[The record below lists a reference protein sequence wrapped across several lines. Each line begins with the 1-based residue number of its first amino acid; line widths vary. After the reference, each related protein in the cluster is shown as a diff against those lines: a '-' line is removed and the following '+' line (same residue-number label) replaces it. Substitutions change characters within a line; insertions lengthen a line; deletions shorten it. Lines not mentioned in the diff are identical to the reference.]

1 MGLYV
6 EVGHDKVS
14 KLEWFEKNSISYE
27 NYNIESMYNSLPEGH
42 RLVCLVDNGFFYAAA
57 VAYCLSEA
65 KTFADP
71 NDYRPKQWFV
81 VSDELLK
88 KNCPSWDI
96 YIED

>member
-6 EVGHDKVS
+6 EVGNNKES
-14 KLEWFEKNSISYE
+14 KLSWFRNNAMSYDTH
-27 NYNIESMYNSLPEGH
+27 NIECSYNEVPKGS
-42 RLVCLVDNGFFYAAA
+42 RLVCLVDNGPFYAAA
-57 VAYCLSEA
+57 VAYCLAEA

-71 NDYRPKQWFV
+71 YDGRPKQWFV

-88 KNCPSWDI
+88 KNCPMWDT